1 VRDLSVAPQSSP
13 IVVQPVSVAAS
24 KLNPLA
30 PPFHFV
36 AAKSVSSA
44 AKSLKDAH
52 LSPGKPMG
60 GVPDIPT
67 PHYTKEAP
75 HNVKQQAADSE
86 QARIDELGMQMAD
99 EVGMQRADEPR
110 VDEPRVDEPRVDE
123 PRVDE
128 LRAAV
133 EALRQQQRALQ
144 EQLATEQQAT
154 VTWAHQVH
162 KPLVADLLRLVQ
174 RFGNLGE
181 ASIEA
186 NIVGHPELQETYRV
200 VQTSGSELQQR
211 VARRLAL
218 LDELEHLTDQLHAT
232 ATHLQHAE
240 AAQWQLAH
248 IG

>member
-86 QARIDELGMQMAD
+86 QARIDELGMQ
-99 EVGMQRADEPR
+99 RA
-110 VDEPRVDEPRVDE
+110 DEPRVDEPRVDE